1 MSIKE
6 DEWGDLIITPERDEA
21 FEQELVDAL
30 IAEENSRP
38 RNSQAGLGPSAIGG
52 CRERV
57 RASLFENWSEP
68 RSDVEWNAAAAIG
81 TLMGHHIE
89 NVAARAMGGETEKAV
104 TATLPCGISVTGNAD
119 LVLAQIERNRCVDVK
134 TKPRTADAS
143 KYGVSDVYLY
153 QLTIYTMGLVQ
164 MGILKEG
171 ATATLAYF
179 GRSGEDRRPYVVN
192 ISWEEILIL
201 WEKIDRR
208 IRQIVAIQEEMD
220 QLAKADHVG
229 RNALRNRLRD
239 CSPAYAIATGCPC
252 LEGAEYDA
260 KEPITEPHVIQLAN
274 DYMAAKKAAE
284 DSAAEQRRLKEQ
296 LRGIKGTTAD
306 GTKVIWATNGA
317 LTVRKPKG
325 T

>member
-1 MSIKE
+1 MSIKQ
-6 DEWGDLIITPERDEA
+6 DEWGDTIVTPERDEA

-30 IAEENSRP
+30 IAAENARP
-38 RNSQAGLGPSAIGG
+38 RNAQAGLGPSGLGA

-57 RASLFENWSEP
+57 RATLFEGWSEP
-68 RSDVEWNAAAAIG
+68 PSETEWNAAAAIG

-89 NVAARAMGGETEKAV
+89 NVAAGHMAGETEKAV

-119 LVLAQIERNRCVDVK
+119 LVLTQPERNRCVDVK
-134 TKPRTADAS
+134 TKPRTLDAS

-153 QLTIYTMGLVQ
+153 QIVLYTMGLVQ
-164 MGILKEG
+164 MGALQEG

-179 GRSGEDRRPYVVN
+179 GRSGEDKRPYVVN
-192 ISWEEILIL
+192 LTWEEILIL

-208 IRQIVAIQEEMD
+208 VRQIVAVQEEMD
-220 QLAKADHVG
+220 QLAKSDHVG
-229 RNALRNRLRD
+229 RNALRNKLRD

-260 KEPITEPHVIQLAN
+260 KEPITEPEVIQLAN

-284 DSAAEQRRLKEQ
+284 EYAAEQRRLKER

-306 GTKVIWATNGA
+306 GTKVIWSTNGA

-325 T
+325 A